1 MVEIWSKLAKYL
13 ATASMGHLLVASQ
26 RTSQIVQINQTNFV
40 FYPIKIQLEMA
51 EIWPKIAKQLARQF
65 WESWWLPK
73 RLARLYYLN
82 RQIFSFSPSKS
93 NLKWLRY
100 GQKQQNSQP
109 LWLKVAK
116 QLATAIL
123 GDQLVASQMASY
135 ILLFEYTNFLFF
147 PIKI

>member
-1 MVEIWSKLAKYL
+1 MVEIWSKLAKYQ

-26 RTSQIVQINQTNFV
+26 RTSQIVELIR
-40 FYPIKIQLEMA
+40 PILSFIPSKSNLKWLRYGQ
-51 EIWPKIAKQLARQF
+51 KQQNSQPRQF
-65 WESWWLPK
+65 WESWW
-73 RLARLYYLN
+73 LARLYYLN

-123 GDQLVASQMASY
+123 GDELVASQMASY